1 MANRC
6 PDKIIFAFLNFFL
19 DNILGCDMITSL
31 NDGGNKMKL
40 KNWIL
45 DNKELIE
52 QEVLPYLDKTSYMKM
67 IRLIEKEERKA
78 KEEKKMLDKYCR

>member
-1 MANRC
+1 
-6 PDKIIFAFLNFFL
+6 
-19 DNILGCDMITSL
+19 
-31 NDGGNKMKL
+31 MKL